1 MSLAT
6 PFDKTKK
13 SVVLKQQFFNQNKKN
28 INNNN
33 KKNTMAPAKKAGNKK
48 FKGTNPK
55 GRKVA
60 TKSTAVAPGTV
71 AIMLAGRFRG
81 RHCVVLKN
89 VDAADKQTLIVSGPY
104 KYNGIPLRR
113 VNRRYIIAT
122 STKVDLSGAAS
133 VLDKVD
139 KKTFARAK
147 AEKKAKS
154 AAGFLGR
161 KEARAATAGKK
172 KIPDERVA
180 LQKQVDAA
188 IIAAVKKD
196 KNGKVLPGYLRSVF
210 TVKPGDAPHRMKF

>member
-1 MSLAT
+1 
-6 PFDKTKK
+6 
-13 SVVLKQQFFNQNKKN
+13 
-28 INNNN
+28 
-33 KKNTMAPAKKAGNKK
+33 MAPAKKTSKYTPKK
-48 FKGTNPK
+48 GS
-55 GRKVA
+55 
-60 TKSTAVAPGTV
+60 KSTGKTTAVQPGTV

-89 VDAADKQTLIVSGPY
+89 VDAADKQTLVVSGPY

-122 STKVDLSGAAS
+122 STKVDLTDAK

-161 KEARAATAGKK
+161 KEAKAAAAGKK